1 MWWGITLLDRGS
13 ERTSH
18 KRKLL
23 NWTWTTDKSL
33 TDLGGGMLLA
43 EGGAKYNGPKAEWTS
58 GVQRTGG
65 KSTRL
70 ERAWSKE
77 SARADGLRRR
87 RVRQALAG
95 HHESNG
101 KLLEDCGKTT
111 DTTQFEFLKVTL
123 ADKWKKWF
131 GRRPK
136 IGSWNTSQEA
146 KIQSG

>member
-1 MWWGITLLDRGS
+1 MF
-13 ERTSH
+13 
-18 KRKLL
+18 KK
-23 NWTWTTDKSL
+23 
-33 TDLGGGMLLA
+33 
-43 EGGAKYNGPKAEWTS
+43 
-58 GVQRTGG
+58 TGG

-70 ERAWSKE
+70 ERSWNKE
-77 SARADGLRRR
+77 ARADGLRGR

-111 DTTQFEFLKVTL
+111 DITQIEFLKVTL

-136 IGSWNTSQEA
+136 IGGWNTSWEA
-146 KIQSG
+146 KIWSG